1 MEIRSDD
8 VDGKLR
14 STTSVNAKARDY
26 GRHIFIHPEPVD
38 NASLLDDFSTHTVI
52 AEPTYRHVIQVI
64 LDHDTISEGLA
75 QKVRHTDPNRP
86 EAFFLTAHLAS
97 EEDVRFTF
105 LNDVVA

>member
-8 VDGKLR
+8 VDGRLR

-38 NASLLDDFSTHTVI
+38 HASLLDDFSTHIVR
-52 AEPTYRHVIQVI
+52 AEPTYRHVIEVI
-64 LDHDTISEGLA
+64 LDNDTISEGLA
-75 QKVRHTDPNRP
+75 QKIAHTDPNRP

-97 EEDVRFTF
+97 EEDVRVTM